1 MPALFFARGLHGMR
15 TLPRM
20 TLLALIGCAAVL
32 ADETDRYDAVRALH
46 ISLAAVGNT
55 VGDYTLKDTT
65 GAEVDLRPASAGRP
79 LVVSMIYTSCQKVCP
94 ETTRHLA
101 DAVASAQQVLGED
114 SFDVVSVGF
123 DTEIDTP
130 EAMAAFAQRHDIPK
144 TGWRF
149 LSASEETV
157 RQLSA
162 DLGFIFFPSETGF
175 DHINQS
181 TIVDG
186 EGKVYAQ
193 VHGVYFDLPALVEP
207 LKDLVLGRPATASR
221 MPASV
226 TERVRLFC
234 TIYNRETGRYEFDDA
249 RVLQIVAAAIFVL
262 AVVFFL
268 VREFLLSRRQAGR

>member
-1 MPALFFARGLHGMR
+1 MR

-32 ADETDRYDAVRALH
+32 AGEPDRYDAVRALH

-65 GAEVDLRPASAGRP
+65 GAEADLRPAGADRP

-114 SFDVVSVGF
+114 SFDVVTVGF

-144 TGWRF
+144 TGPAGDSSALQRRRF
-149 LSASEETV
+149 
-157 RQLSA
+157 
-162 DLGFIFFPSETGF
+162 G
-175 DHINQS
+175 N
-181 TIVDG
+181 
-186 EGKVYAQ
+186 
-193 VHGVYFDLPALVEP
+193 
-207 LKDLVLGRPATASR
+207 
-221 MPASV
+221 
-226 TERVRLFC
+226 
-234 TIYNRETGRYEFDDA
+234 
-249 RVLQIVAAAIFVL
+249 
-262 AVVFFL
+262 
-268 VREFLLSRRQAGR
+268 